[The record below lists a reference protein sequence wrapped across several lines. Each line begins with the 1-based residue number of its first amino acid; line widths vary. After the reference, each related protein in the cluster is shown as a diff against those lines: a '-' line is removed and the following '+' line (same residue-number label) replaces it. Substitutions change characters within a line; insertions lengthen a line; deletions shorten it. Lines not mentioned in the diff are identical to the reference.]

1 MYKAIKDEKIIA
13 INESGEFPCLVY
25 DILVKDITHLSSEYV
40 EVGGEFVLKTDEKAI
55 AQEKQ
60 KRIDELKQLLADADY
75 WGQKYL
81 DGEYSSEEWEQ
92 KVAQRKSWRIEIR
105 ELEGEETDGLGTD

>member
-1 MYKAIKDEKIIA
+1 MFKAIKENKIIA
-13 INESGEFPCLVY
+13 IDDSGEFPCLVY
-25 DILVKDITHLSSEYV
+25 DEIVEDTEHLGSEYV

-92 KVAQRKSWRIEIR
+92 KVAQRKAWRIEIR
-105 ELEGEETDGLGTD
+105 ELE

>member
-1 MYKAIKDEKIIA
+1 MYKAIKDNKIIA

-25 DILVKDITHLSSEYV
+25 DEIVEDTEHLSSEYV

-92 KVAQRKSWRIEIR
+92 KVALRKSWRIEIR
-105 ELEGEETDGLGTD
+105 ELEGEKEDGLGID